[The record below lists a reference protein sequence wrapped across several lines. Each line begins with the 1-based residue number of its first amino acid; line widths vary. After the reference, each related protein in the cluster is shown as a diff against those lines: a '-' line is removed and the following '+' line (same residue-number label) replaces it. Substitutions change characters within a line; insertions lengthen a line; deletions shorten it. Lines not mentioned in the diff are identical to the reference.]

1 MAFAENVK
9 RLREEKG
16 LTQKQ
21 LANLVGITQPTIA
34 QYEIGIK
41 VPTIVIGA
49 KLAKELDTTCEDLLS
64 DRKQEV
70 NTNE

>member
-9 RLREEKG
+9 RLRRKKR

-34 QYEIGIK
+34 QYELGIK

-49 KLAKELDTTCEDLLS
+49 KLAKELDVTCEDLLNS
-64 DRKQEV
+64 IQE
-70 NTNE
+70 EK

>member
-1 MAFAENVK
+1 MAFAENVR
-9 RLREEKG
+9 RLRKKKG
-16 LTQKQ
+16 ISQCK
-21 LANLVGITQPTIA
+21 LAKSVGVSQSAIA

-64 DRKQEV
+64 GNKKEGNDG
-70 NTNE
+70 

>member
-49 KLAKELDTTCEDLLS
+49 KIAKELDTTCKDLLS
-64 DRKQEV
+64 DRKQEE

>member
-9 RLREEKG
+9 RLRKKKG
-16 LTQKQ
+16 ISQYK
-21 LANLVGITQPTIA
+21 LAENVGVSQSAIA

-49 KLAKELDTTCEDLLS
+49 RLAKELDVTCEDLLS
-64 DRKQEV
+64 DRK
-70 NTNE
+70 

>member
-9 RLREEKG
+9 RLRKKKG
-16 LTQKQ
+16 ISQYK
-21 LANLVGITQPTIA
+21 LAENVGVSQSAIA

-49 KLAKELDTTCEDLLS
+49 KLAKELDVTCEDLLN
-64 DRKQEV
+64 DIQE
-70 NTNE
+70 EK